1 MRIIVTGGTG
11 RLGQITIKEL
21 VDHGHEVLSID
32 RLPISETVCPSL
44 VIDLLHA
51 EHFASAFERA
61 DGVVHL
67 ARKRFPYTS
76 AGFEPVSRT
85 WKTPDVLGDA
95 STFSYNVSISYN
107 VIAAAFAA
115 GVKKLVM
122 GSSLT
127 IYGFYY
133 PSRFFVPEYL
143 PVDEE
148 HPLRPQDPYSISKL
162 VVERACDAFVRKS
175 EMQIASLRFAGIC
188 TDLTHRVLLERRKSP
203 LRWAGPLWTYV
214 DVRDAASA
222 CRLAIEASFSGHE
235 AFNVCAP
242 NTIMKTPTA
251 ALVRE
256 HLPGINSPDSR
267 PEGNWSGYDPGK
279 ARKMLGFTAS
289 YLFEGE

>member
-1 MRIIVTGGTG
+1 MRIIVTGGGG
-11 RLGQITIKEL
+11 RLGQFTIKEL

-32 RLPISETVCPSL
+32 RLPISESVCPSL

-51 EHFASAFERA
+51 EHLAAAFERA

-76 AGFEPVSRT
+76 DGFDPVSRT

-95 STFSYNVSISYN
+95 ATFNYNVSISSN
-107 VIAAAFAA
+107 VVAAAFGA

-133 PSRFFVPEYL
+133 PARFAVPESL
-143 PVDEE
+143 PVDEKY
-148 HPLRPQDPYSISKL
+148 PLRPQDPYSISKL
-162 VVERACDAFVRKS
+162 VVERVCDAFARKS

-188 TDLTHRVLLERRKSP
+188 TDLTHGVLLERRKNPS
-203 LRWAGPLWTYV
+203 RWTGPLWTYV
-214 DVRDAASA
+214 DVRDAAVA
-222 CRLAIEASFSGHE
+222 CRLAIETSFSGHE

-251 ALVRE
+251 ELARE
-256 HLPGINSPDSR
+256 YLPGIKLPDSR
-267 PEGNWSGYDPGK
+267 LDGNWSGYDPVK
-279 ARKMLGFTAS
+279 ARKMLGFTAG
-289 YLFEGE
+289 YLFEGQ

>member
-1 MRIIVTGGTG
+1 MRIIVTGGAG
-11 RLGQITIKEL
+11 RLGQTTIREL

-51 EHFASAFERA
+51 EHLAAAFERA

-76 AGFEPVSRT
+76 DGFDPVTRI

-107 VIAAAFAA
+107 VVAAAFAA
-115 GVKKLVM
+115 GVKRLVM

-133 PSRFFVPEYL
+133 PTRFSVPEYL

-162 VVERACDAFVRKS
+162 VVERACDAFARKR
-175 EMQIASLRFAGIC
+175 ETQIASLRFAGIC
-188 TDLTHRVLLERRKSP
+188 TDLTHGVLLERRKNP
-203 LRWAGPLWTYV
+203 LRWTGPLWTYI
-214 DVRDAASA
+214 DVRDAATA

-251 ALVRE
+251 ELVRE
-256 HLPGINSPDSR
+256 YLPGIKLPDSR
-267 PEGNWSGYDPGK
+267 LDGNWSGYDPSK
-279 ARKMLGFTAS
+279 ARKMLGFTAR
-289 YLFEGE
+289 YLFE

>member
-1 MRIIVTGGTG
+1 MRIIVTGGGG
-11 RLGQITIKEL
+11 RLGQFTIKEL

-32 RLPISETVCPSL
+32 RLPISESVCPSL
-44 VIDLLHA
+44 AIDLLHA
-51 EHFASAFERA
+51 EHLAAAFERA

-76 AGFEPVSRT
+76 DGFDPVSRT

-95 STFSYNVSISYN
+95 ATFNYNVSISSN
-107 VIAAAFAA
+107 VVAAAFGA

-133 PSRFFVPEYL
+133 PARFAVPESL
-143 PVDEE
+143 PVDEKY
-148 HPLRPQDPYSISKL
+148 PLRPQDPYSISKL
-162 VVERACDAFVRKS
+162 VVERVCDAFARKS

-188 TDLTHRVLLERRKSP
+188 TDLTHGVLLERRKNP
-203 LRWAGPLWTYV
+203 LRWIGPLWTYV
-214 DVRDAASA
+214 DVRDAAVA
-222 CRLAIEASFSGHE
+222 CRLAIETSFSGHE

-251 ALVRE
+251 ELVRE
-256 HLPGINSPDSR
+256 YLPGIKLPESR
-267 PEGNWSGYDPGK
+267 LDGNWSGYDPGK
-279 ARKMLGFTAS
+279 ARKMLGFTAR
-289 YLFEGE
+289 YLFEGR